1 MARPEKLENAKREM
15 KRYGLNLMGL
25 IEVRWKETGDFIGS
39 DVRVIYSGDDQ
50 AQRSSTPT
58 R

>member
-1 MARPEKLENAKREM
+1 MARPEELENAKKEM

-25 IEVRWKETGDFIGS
+25 TKVRWKETGNFIGS
-39 DVRVIYSGDDQ
+39 DVRVIYSGGDQ
-50 AQRSSTPT
+50 VQRNSTLT